1 MRRGRKLI
9 SGAVVLLFAIAL
21 VFSSMAIANTQI
33 KQSNLE
39 TNTSHEGSGIGARGA
54 IVWDNGMQYGGL
66 GASQEDTQYP
76 LSFMCADDFM
86 FDVPTE
92 VCDVH
97 WVGGYW
103 NDDVNYNLVHW
114 PWMITFYYD
123 DGTGERPGQI
133 YLGPFVF
140 DDTQYT
146 EVLLEDN
153 PPPDASIYYEFSVDL
168 LENYLFPPDEKF
180 WIVIQGVGF
189 FPPQSGWGLH
199 QDPITLHEAVFKGEL
214 LGFPD
219 WTDTY
224 DVFGY
229 SADMCF
235 QLTTKEEAI
244 PAICCDPGI
253 MTWSEIV
260 PGSTVTGTFHVWNC
274 GDDGSTLNWKV
285 DTYPAWMSGAVF
297 TPDSGSIVA
306 PGAGTDVTFTFT
318 APTNQNQNFA
328 GDVKVI
334 NEDDPSDYCEMSASL
349 ATPRMRGVH
358 NTFFLR
364 ILEQFPNAFPL
375 LRYIMG
381 I

>member
-76 LSFMCADDFM
+76 LSFMCADDFL
-86 FDVPTE
+86 FEEPTE

-103 NDDVNYNLVHW
+103 NDATYNTVHW

-140 DDTQYT
+140 DNTQYT
-146 EVLLEDN
+146 EVLIEDTGT
-153 PPPDASIYYEFSVDL
+153 SIYYEFSVDL
-168 LENYLFPPDEKF
+168 LENYLFPADEKF
-180 WIVIQGVGF
+180 WMVIQGVGF

-199 QDPITLHEAVFKGEL
+199 EDPITLHEAVFKGEL

-219 WTDTY
+219 WTDSF

-235 QLTTKEEAI
+235 QLTTKQEAI
-244 PAICCDPGI
+244 PLICCDP
-253 MTWSEIV
+253 MQMSWSNIK
-260 PGSTVTGTFHVWNC
+260 PGATVTGSFHVWNC
-274 GDDGSTLNWKV
+274 GEAGSTLNWKV
-285 DTYPAWMSGAVF
+285 DTWPQWMEDGGVVFVPATGTEVH
-297 TPDSGSIVA
+297 GG
-306 PGAGTDVTFTFT
+306 PGTQVDFTFT
-318 APTNQNQNFA
+318 APNVQNQIYS
-328 GDVKVI
+328 GRVKVI
-334 NEDDPSDYCEMSASL
+334 NLDDPTDYCDMPVEL
-349 ATPRMRGVH
+349 ETPRYKGVFY
-358 NTFFLR
+358 NF
-364 ILEQFPNAFPL
+364 LEQLANRFPILQYLF
-375 LRYIMG
+375 G
-381 I
+381 F